1 MDEVSIIGV
10 DLAKQVFQLHG
21 AAADGRVVFRRRV
34 RRAKLLPFFSGQ
46 PACEVVM
53 EACGSAH
60 YWAREIGALG
70 HRVRLIAP
78 AYVKPFVKRQK
89 NDAADAEAIVEAA
102 QRPTMRFVAV
112 KSAERQASAMVFKT
126 RDLLVR
132 QRTSL
137 VNALRAH
144 LAEFGLVA
152 AKGMCHVGR
161 LAAVLDDDATLPE
174 PVRRLCGELIASI
187 GELTARI
194 DRLDREVK
202 ERARTDE
209 LARRLQ
215 TIPSAACWPRPFQG
229 SDRRPPGLRWNW
241 AGHGPGARGPGAAAR
256 DVRPWPRSRRLDR
269 PDAAAAFER
278 RGQPA
283 RQDLEDGPARPPAS
297 LDHRCQCR
305 RSLGKTTGIGRSPGA
320 RGLLAGWHAR
330 AQAADAGDG
339 GTGQQDSTHRLGLDG
354 QRRCLPG
361 SRSRCLNGRPA
372 ARLSRMGGER
382 A

>member
-10 DLAKQVFQLHG
+10 DLAKHVFQLHG

-34 RRAKLLPFFSGQ
+34 RREQLLPFLAAR
-46 PACEVVM
+46 PACGVVM

-70 HRVRLIAP
+70 HRVRLVAP

-112 KSAERQASAMVFKT
+112 KSAEQQASAMVFKT

-144 LAEFGLVA
+144 MAEFGLVA
-152 AKGMCHVGR
+152 PKGICHVGR
-161 LAAVLDDDATLPE
+161 LEALLAEDTTLPE
-174 PVRRLCGELIASI
+174 PVRRLCGELLALIA
-187 GELTARI
+187 GLTERLGV
-194 DRLDREVK
+194 LDREVR

-215 TIPSAACWPRPFQG
+215 KIPGIGPVTALALAVLA
-229 SDRRPPGLRWNW
+229 PP
-241 AGHGPGARGPGAAAR
+241 PET
-256 DVRPWPRSRRLDR
+256 
-269 PDAAAAFER
+269 FER
-278 RGQPA
+278 GRDLAAWIGLTP
-283 RQDLEDGPARPPAS
+283 RQHSSGGVSR
-297 LDHRCQCR
+297 
-305 RSLGKTTGIGRSPGA
+305 LGKTSKMGQRDLRRLLIIGASAVVRWARRPQHGERLAPKGSWLAGMLARKPPMLVVVALANKMARVAWALMA
-320 RGLLAGWHAR
+320 RGDAYR
-330 AQAADAGDG
+330 A
-339 GTGQQDSTHRLGLDG
+339 
-354 QRRCLPG
+354 
-361 SRSRCLNGRPA
+361 PA
-372 ARLSRMGGER
+372 PAS
-382 A
+382 

>member
-1 MDEVSIIGV
+1 MGEVSIIGI
-10 DLAKQVFQLHG
+10 DLAKHVFQLHG

-34 RRAKLLPFFSGQ
+34 RREKLLAFFDAQ
-46 PACEVVM
+46 PACDVVM
-53 EACGSAH
+53 EACGGAH
-60 YWAREIGALG
+60 YWAREIGGLG
-70 HRVRLIAP
+70 HRVRLVAP

-137 VNALRAH
+137 TNALRAH

-152 AKGMCHVGR
+152 AKGICHVGR

-174 PVRRLCGELIASI
+174 PVRRLCGELIVSI
-187 GELTARI
+187 GELTERI

-215 TIPSAACWPRPFQG
+215 TIPGIGPITALALAVLAPPPETFGRGRDLAAWIGLTPQQHSTGGVSRLGKTSKMGQRDLRRLLIIGASAVVRWA
-229 SDRRPPGLRWNW
+229 RRPASADRLAPEGTWLAAMLERKPPMLVTVALANKTARIAW
-241 AGHGPGARGPGAAAR
+241 ALMAKGGVYRAP
-256 DVRPWPRSRRLDR
+256 
-269 PDAAAAFER
+269 AAAA
-278 RGQPA
+278 
-283 RQDLEDGPARPPAS
+283 
-297 LDHRCQCR
+297 
-305 RSLGKTTGIGRSPGA
+305 
-320 RGLLAGWHAR
+320 
-330 AQAADAGDG
+330 
-339 GTGQQDSTHRLGLDG
+339 
-354 QRRCLPG
+354 
-361 SRSRCLNGRPA
+361 
-372 ARLSRMGGER
+372 
-382 A
+382 